1 MKLQDMIRQA
11 LEKKGLRNLKEAAK
25 VLGISPELL
34 RVTIN
39 KGHIPKDST
48 LILIA
53 NKLGLDK
60 SVLILTAHREKVP
73 ADVKG
78 FFLAPTSTLMRREKR
93 KVPLSEEQCNYLAK
107 LMNSE
112 EIQLIRKF
120 RQVTP
125 DGRTQILGYIDFM
138 FATARQLGKTA

>member
-11 LEKKGLRNLKEAAK
+11 LEKKGLKNLKEAAK
-25 VLGISPELL
+25 ILGISPELL

-39 KGHIPKDST
+39 KGHIPKDTT
-48 LILIA
+48 LVLIA
-53 NKLGLDK
+53 NKLGLDR

-73 ADVKG
+73 LDVKG
-78 FFLAPTSTLMRREKR
+78 FFLAPSSTQLRRDKR

-107 LMNSE
+107 LMNND
-112 EIQLIRKF
+112 EIQLVRKF

-125 DGRTQILGYIDFM
+125 NARTQILGYIEYV
-138 FATARQLGKTA
+138 FATAKEA